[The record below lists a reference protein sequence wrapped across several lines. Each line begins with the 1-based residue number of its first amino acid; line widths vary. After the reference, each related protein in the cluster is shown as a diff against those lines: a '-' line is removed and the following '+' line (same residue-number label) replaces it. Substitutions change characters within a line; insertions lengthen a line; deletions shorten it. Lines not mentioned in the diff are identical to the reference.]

1 MFLEFSSAFSI
12 DFGRRR
18 KNQLPDGLTLEEIE
32 FDVDDE
38 PEPEPKKTAP
48 KLGFQRNEERSN

>member
-18 KNQLPDGLTLEEIE
+18 KNQLPDGFTLEEIE
-32 FDVDDE
+32 MEAETEE
-38 PEPEPKKTAP
+38 PDAP
-48 KLGFQRNEERSN
+48 AKPGVKLGFQPNPSEEE